1 MGKIAK
7 FNTGEINENN
17 DVSCIPDMPDACFE
31 AAFESLQMHTFL
43 MCSGHI
49 RKELLPFRIQC
60 AFRKTLDAIL
70 IQCLVFFNS
79 NAVYT

>member
-60 AFRKTLDAIL
+60 AFRKILDAIL
-70 IQCLVFFNS
+70 IQCLVS